1 MPWLSN
7 QECLQY
13 APGITLTGEPL
24 TTAIALA
31 QSLVE
36 GINGANRP
44 LEITQYKKILTI
56 PNTGRVIVPIRP
68 MLSTPAPVVE
78 LRGSDTPPRF
88 GVYSIQEWEPLILD
102 KDYKLDYDNNEISLL
117 ALSRVLQHEYYY
129 HTGFRRYS
137 RNPTVPRVK
146 KQLKITYS
154 SGINFAATSET
165 VVNLKRS
172 LAAIVALRASP
183 QSQGVKSV
191 DVSDDSY
198 SVEYA
203 SQSDYLGI
211 SGNKTNGSPINELLS
226 IFRKYRPSEYT
237 S

>member
-7 QECLQY
+7 QDCISY
-13 APGITLTGEPL
+13 APSITLTGEPL
-24 TTAIALA
+24 TTAITLA

-36 GINGANRP
+36 GVNGSNRP
-44 LEITQYKKILTI
+44 LALTEFTKILSI

-68 MLSTPAPVVE
+68 LLPSPAPVIE

-88 GVYSIQEWEPLILD
+88 GVYSLQEWELLTLD
-102 KDYKLDYDNNEISLL
+102 KDYIIDYDNNEVGLL
-117 ALSRVLQHEYYY
+117 SLSRVLRHEYFY
-129 HTGFRRYS
+129 HVGFRRYS
-137 RNPTVPRVK
+137 RSPTVPRIK
-146 KQLKITYS
+146 KQLKVTYY
-154 SGINFAATSET
+154 SGFNFTSNAEE
-165 VVNLKRS
+165 VVTLKRA
-172 LAAIVALRASP
+172 LASIVAIRTSP

-191 DVSDDSY
+191 DVSDEKY
-198 SVEYA
+198 KVEYA

-211 SGNKTNGSPINELLS
+211 SGNKTSGSPINELLS